1 MSQIFAFLLVLFVAL
16 WTAKLAASKGRN
28 PWVWGGAALLL
39 GVLPLLGTV
48 PAGVKL
54 LGVVP
59 VLFLMF
65 SRVPNAGTVARPRP
79 DSCPKCAQP
88 HSSKQKFCTG
98 CGWDLSSDYTPDG
111 GDTVLA
117 SDVHSPQSPT
127 ATIEPRAVES
137 PAAEPVARLEPE
149 TPETVKQE
157 PGPLADEPVEAG
169 NVAAGQPVA
178 EPPAAETA
186 AVGEE
191 PTPPAETP
199 AEPVRPWG
207 VLEPS
212 TIPTASLMTARG
224 LKLLGEG
231 RTQEAIDQFTKAI
244 ALDPDYREAWERR
257 AEGYTQQGRLE
268 LADADNRR
276 IQALS
281 A

>member
-1 MSQIFAFLLVLFVAL
+1 LSQIFSFLLVLFVAL
-16 WTAKLAASKGRN
+16 WTAKLAVSKGRN

-39 GVLPLLGTV
+39 GVLPLLGA

-65 SRVPNAGTVARPRP
+65 SRASNAGALARPQP

-88 HSSKQKFCTG
+88 HSSNQNFCTG

-111 GDTVLA
+111 ADTVLA
-117 SDVHSPQSPT
+117 SDVHSPQTST
-127 ATIEPRAVES
+127 ATIEARAVES

-149 TPETVKQE
+149 TPEAVKQE
-157 PGPLADEPVEAG
+157 PGPPADEPVEAG
-169 NVAAGQPVA
+169 NVTAGQPVA

-191 PTPPAETP
+191 PAQPAEAP

-212 TIPTASLMTARG
+212 TIPTAALMTARG

-244 ALDPDYREAWERR
+244 SLDPDYREAWERR
-257 AEGYTQQGRLE
+257 AESYTQQGRLE

-276 IQALS
+276 VEGLS